1 MGKQSG
7 RADRSTNIT
16 TMAHNDPYAGIEF
29 DDITES
35 TGLAADEIKCLK
47 TCFDLFD
54 TKEVDFLSADDLGEI
69 MRAMGFRPTE
79 EELKDLLAEID
90 EDGSG
95 EIEFGEFCQL
105 CATFLVEDPDM
116 ETMKR
121 ELQDAFRLYDREG
134 QGFITNETL
143 RSLIGELLAPLSDEE
158 LDGII
163 DELDEDGSGTM
174 DFDEFCEMMM
184 TKPE

>member
-1 MGKQSG
+1 MGTVGTQTFCQHHHQTSSTT
-7 RADRSTNIT
+7 RADSTLI
-16 TMAHNDPYAGIEF
+16 MAHNDPYAGIEF

-35 TGLAADEIKCLK
+35 TGLAADEIKGLK

-54 TKEVDFLSADDLGEI
+54 TKKVDFLSADDLGEI

-79 EELKDLLAEID
+79 EELKDLLLEID

-95 EIEFGEFCQL
+95 EIEFAEFCQL

-121 ELQDAFRLYDREG
+121 ELKDAFRIYDK
-134 QGFITNETL
+134 
-143 RSLIGELLAPLSDEE
+143 EE

-174 DFDEFCEMMM
+174 GFDEFCEMMM
-184 TKPE
+184 TKPEA

>member
-1 MGKQSG
+1 MGILGSAQLCSQHQLTQSG
-7 RADRSTNIT
+7 PRPSASTT
-16 TMAHNDPYAGIEF
+16 TTTTTRTHSTLIMAHNDPYAGIEF

-54 TKEVDFLSADDLGEI
+54 TKKVDFLSADDLGEI

-79 EELKDLLAEID
+79 EELEDLLEEID

-95 EIEFGEFCQL
+95 
-105 CATFLVEDPDM
+105 
-116 ETMKR
+116 
-121 ELQDAFRLYDREG
+121 
-134 QGFITNETL
+134 
-143 RSLIGELLAPLSDEE
+143 S
-158 LDGII
+158 
-163 DELDEDGSGTM
+163 M

-184 TKPE
+184 TKPED